1 VLFPYN
7 DPKCRSAEEGSLRFR
22 VELTYLTQNYYGLH
36 YVLFEKAVLRITPVD
51 CIVLATQDL
60 FTYIICVFVY
70 FAI

>member
-1 VLFPYN
+1 M
-7 DPKCRSAEEGSLRFR
+7 
-22 VELTYLTQNYYGLH
+22 ELTYLTQNYYGLH